1 MSIALLMFNFNEN
14 EGVITNIELMMDI
27 VDEILILDSSNNE
40 NFGALMLKYK
50 DIDKIKILRVF
61 PTGYPDPFVG
71 YALKHIKSKYVFR
84 LDSDEEPNLNL
95 INWLKNFNE
104 DNDISGFN
112 ILRYEKQLKCFDY
125 QIRFFLKNSVE
136 YKGMIH
142 EFPSLPDAKRLDD
155 GKYIIH
161 EADFMTYVNKRK
173 SYLLIEAYDRP
184 FSIFYLSTQSRFFKV
199 FRNEDKILPKYL
211 VYISTFLLFLR
222 RSLSYSSIKLR
233 GYRYNLFLMKY
244 TINRYAYFIQLENRH
259 EIVKINK
266 DIIKNGG
273 IIKYLNLD
281 NSDYVEKL
289 TKNFNWQKNGIEIF
303 SELIEYKYR
312 YGFVCHLIL
321 H

>member
-1 MSIALLMFNFNEN
+1 
-14 EGVITNIELMMDI
+14 
-27 VDEILILDSSNNE
+27 
-40 NFGALMLKYK
+40 
-50 DIDKIKILRVF
+50 
-61 PTGYPDPFVG
+61 
-71 YALKHIKSKYVFR
+71 
-84 LDSDEEPNLNL
+84 
-95 INWLKNFNE
+95 
-104 DNDISGFN
+104 
-112 ILRYEKQLKCFDY
+112 
-125 QIRFFLKNSVE
+125 
-136 YKGMIH
+136 
-142 EFPSLPDAKRLDD
+142 
-155 GKYIIH
+155 
-161 EADFMTYVNKRK
+161 MTYVNKRK

-321 H
+321 HWYSGWVESERVVDLTLTSRWGGYANSIHVGRLFIILLVRHRER